1 MKYLINFFPL
11 ILLVVLGSSCASK
24 YHLIK
29 PQLLELPNS
38 PEILKNGQVKI
49 GLRYNV
55 LKESGNDRYAKK
67 EKNNKVSL
75 ITVII
80 ENNSTDTLYF
90 PEDLFV
96 MSQKDTL
103 YILEM
108 EEAYEAI
115 RQDIVERSTGGRAFG
130 EWLFHLP
137 RAISNEIVQ
146 TKANQRFAD
155 ELDEYYLMPCYVAPG
170 VSMTGLLVLDAKQGT
185 PLKFV
190 FVE

>member
-1 MKYLINFFPL
+1 
-11 ILLVVLGSSCASK
+11 
-24 YHLIK
+24 
-29 PQLLELPNS
+29 
-38 PEILKNGQVKI
+38 
-49 GLRYNV
+49 
-55 LKESGNDRYAKK
+55 
-67 EKNNKVSL
+67 
-75 ITVII
+75 
-80 ENNSTDTLYF
+80 
-90 PEDLFV
+90 
-96 MSQKDTL
+96 
-103 YILEM
+103 M